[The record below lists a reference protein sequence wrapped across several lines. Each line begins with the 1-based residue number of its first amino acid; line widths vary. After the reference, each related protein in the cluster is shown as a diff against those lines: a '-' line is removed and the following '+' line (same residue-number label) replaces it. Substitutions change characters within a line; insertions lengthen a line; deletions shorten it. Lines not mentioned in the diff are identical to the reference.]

1 MEFDASVILENIINF
16 LFVALIFLG
25 VLAVT
30 FKITLKNY
38 NVKTSKLKFY
48 GLFLGMDNKSV
59 LAFSLVTLNYI
70 FLIWCTATFSGINI
84 VYILI
89 TLFFTLLSDILIKDF
104 NKIPLNLLFTLINC
118 LCIYVT
124 SLVYNYLMNEEYT
137 SLFLLIVLGLL
148 IIFVFLYFT
157 YITFRLLNNI
167 VLKQENLQK
176 KNYKRV

>member
-1 MEFDASVILENIINF
+1 MDTGLILENIISF

-38 NVKTSKLKFY
+38 NVRTSKLKFY

-59 LAFSLVTLNYI
+59 MAFASVTLNYI
-70 FLIWCTATFSGINI
+70 FLIWCTATFSGMNVI
-84 VYILI
+84 YILI
-89 TLFFTLLSDILIKDF
+89 TTLFVLLSDILIKDYK
-104 NKIPLNLLFTLINC
+104 KIPINLLFTAINC
-118 LCIYVT
+118 LCIFVI
-124 SLVYNYLMNEEYT
+124 SLVYNYLVDEYT
-137 SLFLLIVLGLL
+137 SIFLLIVLGLL

-157 YITFRLLNNI
+157 YITFKLLNNI

-176 KNYKRV
+176 KNYKKV

>member
-1 MEFDASVILENIINF
+1 MDANLILENIINF

-38 NVKTSKLKFY
+38 NVRTSKLKFY

-59 LAFSLVTLNYI
+59 LAFSVITLNYI
-70 FLIWCTATFSGINI
+70 FLIWCTATFSGMNI
-84 VYILI
+84 VYALI
-89 TLFFTLLSDILIKDF
+89 TFFFVILSDILIKDYHR
-104 NKIPLNLLFTLINC
+104 ILIDMLFTAINC
-118 LCIYVT
+118 VCIFVI
-124 SLVYNYLMNEEYT
+124 SLVYNYLLDEYT
-137 SLFLLIVLGLL
+137 SIFLLIILGLL

-157 YITFRLLNNI
+157 YITFKLLNNI

-176 KNYKRV
+176 KKYKRV

>member
-1 MEFDASVILENIINF
+1 MDTGMILENIINF

-25 VLAVT
+25 VLSVT

-59 LAFSLVTLNYI
+59 LAFSVITLNYI
-70 FLIWCTATFSGINI
+70 FLIWCTATFSGMNI
-84 VYILI
+84 VYALI
-89 TLFFTLLSDILIKDF
+89 TIFFVLLSDILIKDF
-104 NKIPLNLLFTLINC
+104 NRIHIDFLFSVINC
-118 LCIYVT
+118 FCIYVT
-124 SLVYNYLMNEEYT
+124 SLVYNYLINEYT
-137 SLFLLIVLGLL
+137 SIFLLIVLGLL

-157 YITFRLLNNI
+157 YITFKLLNNI

>member
-1 MEFDASVILENIINF
+1 MNSKEILENIINF

-25 VLAVT
+25 VLAIV

-59 LAFSLVTLNYI
+59 LAFSCITLNYI

-84 VYILI
+84 VYVSI
-89 TLFFTLLSDILIKDF
+89 TTFLVILSDILIKDF
-104 NKIPLNLLFTLINC
+104 NRIHIDLMFTAINC
-118 LCIYVT
+118 LCIFVI
-124 SLVYNYLMNEEYT
+124 SLIYNYLVNEYT
-137 SLFLLIVLGLL
+137 TIFLLIILGLV

-157 YITFRLLNNI
+157 YITFKLLNNI

-176 KNYKRV
+176 KNYKKL

>member
-1 MEFDASVILENIINF
+1 MDKKVILENIINF

-25 VLAVT
+25 VLSVV

-59 LAFSLVTLNYI
+59 LAFSCTTLNYI

-84 VYILI
+84 VYVAI
-89 TLFFTLLSDILIKDF
+89 TTFFVILSDILIKDF
-104 NKIPLNLLFTLINC
+104 NRIHIDLMYTAINC
-118 LCIYVT
+118 LCIFVI
-124 SLVYNYLMNEEYT
+124 SLIYNYLVNEYT
-137 SLFLLIVLGLL
+137 TIFLLIILGLI

-157 YITFRLLNNI
+157 YITFKLLNNI
-167 VLKQENLQK
+167 VLKQENLKK
-176 KNYKRV
+176 KNYKKL